1 MPFLVPL
8 LDERGLGPAGIG
20 LVLGTAGLSS
30 LLAYP
35 LWGAVADG
43 RLGRRRTI
51 ALTSLTAALG
61 GPLILL
67 AGGDP
72 LALAVALSVASV
84 GAMPWGPLIDA
95 LALHELEAPADAYG
109 RVRAWASMGWAVT
122 AIGAGAVWTIAGPVP
137 VVVAFS
143 LSALVVAGLIL
154 GAVPGHGPSAT
165 GLGPSATGHGAATT
179 ARHTGPAS
187 LRSLP
192 RQLGVAI
199 SPMLV
204 GFLLGLFVT
213 SMGEHAAARFASLRI
228 LDQGG
233 SVLLVGFAA
242 ALPALV
248 EFPVFG
254 ASRSL
259 LALLGLRRM
268 YVGGA
273 LIAALL
279 AGLVALV
286 PEAWMVTAL
295 RTLDGTSYALRY
307 MAMVVIVGALLPG
320 HLHALGQSLTWL
332 VYMGV
337 APIIAD
343 VAGGLIYGALGA
355 PALFTAA
362 TLTLLAGAGITWLA
376 LRGARFGRGASGEA
390 VPGLAEGVPLPP
402 PA

>member
-1 MPFLVPL
+1 
-8 LDERGLGPAGIG
+8 
-20 LVLGTAGLSS
+20 
-30 LLAYP
+30 
-35 LWGAVADG
+35 
-43 RLGRRRTI
+43 
-51 ALTSLTAALG
+51 
-61 GPLILL
+61 
-67 AGGDP
+67 
-72 LALAVALSVASV
+72 
-84 GAMPWGPLIDA
+84 
-95 LALHELEAPADAYG
+95 
-109 RVRAWASMGWAVT
+109 
-122 AIGAGAVWTIAGPVP
+122 
-137 VVVAFS
+137 
-143 LSALVVAGLIL
+143 
-154 GAVPGHGPSAT
+154 
-165 GLGPSATGHGAATT
+165 
-179 ARHTGPAS
+179 
-187 LRSLP
+187 
-192 RQLGVAI
+192 
-199 SPMLV
+199 
-204 GFLLGLFVT
+204 
-213 SMGEHAAARFASLRI
+213 
-228 LDQGG
+228 
-233 SVLLVGFAA
+233 
-242 ALPALV
+242 
-248 EFPVFG
+248 
-254 ASRSL
+254 
-259 LALLGLRRM
+259 M